1 MSLFLSVL
9 VVAALSHGLSTKHD
23 ISRCGNPEPSRE
35 LQEVSR
41 LLSVEENRV
50 RDFELYT
57 KDTLN
62 VYVYFHTVSASS
74 DTLLSDLTLNEQ
86 FNVLSEDYGVYGI
99 NLNLAGISKTVNATW
114 SRFEDQLG
122 MKTQLRNG
130 TYKDLNI
137 YFLDSVGGAYG
148 VCSYP
153 LNTTAG
159 STDFYLD
166 GCTVL
171 ATTVPGGTEKP
182 YDLGKTATHEVGHWF
197 GLFHTFNRGCDGG
210 DEVDDTPPQATA
222 TYGCPLSK
230 DTCPDKPGEDPIH
243 NYMDYSDDECMYEFT
258 QGQIDRILSFW
269 TLYRS

>member
-1 MSLFLSVL
+1 MHFSLLL
-9 VVAALSHGLSTKHD
+9 LGVAGLSHGLSTNNHV
-23 ISRCGNPEPSRE
+23 SRCGNPEPSIG

-41 LLSVEENRV
+41 RLSVEENQARV
-50 RDFELYT
+50 FGLYT
-57 KDTLN
+57 KTTLA
-62 VYVYFHTVSASS
+62 VDVYFHTISASS
-74 DTLLSDLTLNEQ
+74 DTLLSDPTLNEQ
-86 FNVLSEDYGVYGI
+86 FNILSQDYGVYGI

-148 VCSYP
+148 VCTYP

-197 GLFHTFNRGCDGG
+197 GLFHTFNNGCNGG

-222 TYGCPLSK
+222 TYGCPASK

-258 QGQIDRILSFW
+258 EGQINRILSFW